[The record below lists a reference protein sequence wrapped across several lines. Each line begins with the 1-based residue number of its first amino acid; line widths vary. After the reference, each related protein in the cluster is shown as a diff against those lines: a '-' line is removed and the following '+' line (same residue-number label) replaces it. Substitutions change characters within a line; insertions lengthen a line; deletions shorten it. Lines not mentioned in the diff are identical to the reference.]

1 MATPTGKA
9 QKRIWNPEEAPR
21 YPLRSSEK
29 EAAEEKVEVA
39 ADAAIKSFV
48 NSSQSSKEK
57 ALSFFWRNANGLE
70 RRAPDEARGATKRK
84 WAFLVR
90 SASNSL
96 ESELL
101 RNSKHRLWKALRK
114 CDSAPVRKAIL
125 EAVFE
130 NR

>member
-1 MATPTGKA
+1 MAAPAVKA

-21 YPLRSSEK
+21 YPLRSREK
-29 EAAEEKVEVA
+29 EAADEKIQLL
-39 ADAAIKSFV
+39 ADAAIENIRV
-48 NSSQSSKEK
+48 GKEG
-57 ALSFFWRNANGLE
+57 ALSFFWKKSYCLE
-70 RRAPDEARGATKRK
+70 SSPPSEVRGAPRRK

-101 RNSKHRLWKALRK
+101 GNSKHRLWKALRK

>member
-48 NSSQSSKEK
+48 KSSQSSKEK
-57 ALSFFWRNANGLE
+57 SLSFFWRNSNGLE
-70 RRAPDEARGATKRK
+70 RTAPGEARGSVRRK

-90 SASNSL
+90 SASEKL

-101 RNSKHRLWKALRK
+101 GNSKHRLWKALRK